1 MGAVNKP
8 RLVQYLK
15 HPSCRECPDRFC
27 GCHTSQLQYGKA
39 YTYKQ
44 LAEAVNVSKATIKGR
59 LYGKPHCTDRDLYRV
74 GDRGKK
80 PSDYMKRSRGSD
92 KLETRSQQL
101 SGKWLRVAL

>member
-1 MGAVNKP
+1 MGAINQP
-8 RLVQYLK
+8 RFVYYQK
-15 HPSCRECPDRFC
+15 HPDCEECPDRFC
-27 GCHTSQLQYGKA
+27 GCHTSKLEYGKA
-39 YTYKQ
+39 YTYMQ

-59 LYGKPHCTDRDLYRV
+59 LYGKPYCTDRDLYRV

-92 KLETRSQQL
+92 KLETPSQQL